1 VQPLGGRD
9 RAEGS
14 RRVDDLA
21 IESAKALL
29 RRAVLLRRDLRS
41 TEQRSADDAA
51 RFEMVRRRLGSRR
64 PRTLAAYLSTGSEP
78 GTLQMV
84 AWVAAQDIP
93 VLLPVL
99 SAQSS
104 QATQPIQPA
113 QPIQSTQPTQ
123 GRLGQPAWALYGG
136 ADALRV
142 GLYSILEPATAPEP
156 PGALERADLVICAGC
171 AANTAGDRLGRGG
184 GWYDRALLQA
194 APKADIWLL
203 LNDDEV
209 LEAIPTQTWDRRVT
223 AIITPTR
230 FIDCA
235 ARSSP

>member
-14 RRVDDLA
+14 RRVVDDLA

-41 TEQRSADDAA
+41 PEQRSADDSA

-84 AWVAAQDIP
+84 AWFAAQEIP

-99 SAQSS
+99 SAQS
-104 QATQPIQPA
+104 TQSNQL
-113 QPIQSTQPTQ
+113 STQ
-123 GRLGQPAWALYGG
+123 GRLEQPAWALYGG

-142 GLYSILEPATAPEP
+142 GLYSILEPTTDLEP
-156 PGALERADLVICAGC
+156 PGALERADLVICTGC
-171 AANTAGDRLGRGG
+171 AANAAGDRLGRGG
-184 GWYDRALLQA
+184 GWYDHALLHA

-235 ARSSP
+235 ARRSP

>member
-1 VQPLGGRD
+1 MQPLGGRD

-29 RRAVLLRRDLRS
+29 RRAVLLRRDLRPP
-41 TEQRSADDAA
+41 EQRSADDAA

-78 GTLQMV
+78 GTLQIV
-84 AWVAAQDIP
+84 AWFAAQEIP

-99 SAQSS
+99 SAQF
-104 QATQPIQPA
+104 T
-113 QPIQSTQPTQ
+113 QSTQSTQSTQ

-142 GLYSILEPATAPEP
+142 GLYSILEPTTAPEP
-156 PGALERADLVICAGC
+156 PGALERADLVICTGC
-171 AANTAGDRLGRGG
+171 AANPAGDRLGRGG

-194 APKADIWLL
+194 APKADIWVL

-235 ARSSP
+235 ARRSP